1 MYAETRGGPTTGET
15 LQQRKLTCP
24 LCGGT
29 DFDKEEG
36 KMDSKWGVTA
46 HKITVMICRNCRF
59 IMSFSK
65 GRTIWD
71 FD

>member
-1 MYAETRGGPTTGET
+1 MENR
-15 LQQRKLTCP
+15 QLTCP
-24 LCGGT
+24 LCGGK
-29 DFDKEEG
+29 DFEKQEG
-36 KMDSKWGVTA
+36 KIDSKWGVTA
-46 HKITVMICRNCRF
+46 HKVTLMICRNCQF